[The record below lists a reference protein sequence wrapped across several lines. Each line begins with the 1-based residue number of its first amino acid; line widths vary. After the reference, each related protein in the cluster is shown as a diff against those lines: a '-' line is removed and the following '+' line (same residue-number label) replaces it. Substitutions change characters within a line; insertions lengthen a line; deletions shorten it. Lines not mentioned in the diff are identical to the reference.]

1 MYEYYI
7 SMYASN
13 FLFIF
18 IGIREYMFD
27 KNTMF
32 YNKTVA
38 EYVESTL
45 EEYYVIF
52 SQSSKKKDTY
62 RIYFPDSYQVF
73 LNYLYNGKIC
83 EFINIYIQEY
93 PNDSNTN
100 CEIFFFGSSKFGFFT
115 LLATFIEEIRT
126 MKYLIDDYYDKAEK
140 RNFTY
145 NESLFNDPNGFYEE
159 FYNQYENNI
168 DEYGRYNPGNILRY
182 NSHKRL
188 LITYLY
194 INTQVYNFLISES
207 LNQFEQVFSKYNS
220 INLLL
225 NIIFI
230 IVVAFGFLF
239 IWIPFLL
246 NENKTFI
253 KIKNMICII
262 QSELLMSISGI
273 NNLVEIS

>member
-115 LLATFIEEIRT
+115 L
-126 MKYLIDDYYDKAEK
+126 
-140 RNFTY
+140 
-145 NESLFNDPNGFYEE
+145 
-159 FYNQYENNI
+159 
-168 DEYGRYNPGNILRY
+168 
-182 NSHKRL
+182 
-188 LITYLY
+188 
-194 INTQVYNFLISES
+194 
-207 LNQFEQVFSKYNS
+207 
-220 INLLL
+220 
-225 NIIFI
+225 
-230 IVVAFGFLF
+230 
-239 IWIPFLL
+239 
-246 NENKTFI
+246 
-253 KIKNMICII
+253 
-262 QSELLMSISGI
+262 
-273 NNLVEIS
+273 